1 MFSEL
6 TWLGAVLLGLGVLV
20 VGALAWLVIMQA
32 VRRRANARDGGRDG
46 GRSDFSRRLNPDD
59 DGGR

>member
-6 TWLGAVLLGLGVLV
+6 YWLGAVLLALGVLV
-20 VGALAWLVIMQA
+20 VGALAWWAIMQA
-32 VRRRANARDGGRDG
+32 VHRRANARDS
-46 GRSDFSRRLNPDD
+46 GRSDFSHRLNSDD

>member
-20 VGALAWLVIMQA
+20 VGALAWWAIMQA
-32 VRRRANARDGGRDG
+32 AHRRANARDS

>member
-6 TWLGAVLLGLGVLV
+6 NWLGAVLLGLGVLM
-20 VGALAWLVIMQA
+20 VGALAWWVIVQA
-32 VRRRANARDGGRDG
+32 VRRRYNARDSGRP
-46 GRSDFSRRLNPDD
+46 DFGRRLNSDD

>member
-6 TWLGAVLLGLGVLV
+6 TWLGTVLLGLGVLV
-20 VGALAWLVIMQA
+20 VGALAWWVIVQA
-32 VRRRANARDGGRDG
+32 IQRRNNARDD

>member
-6 TWLGAVLLGLGVLV
+6 TWLGSVLLGLGVLV
-20 VGALAWLVIMQA
+20 VGALAWWAIMQA
-32 VRRRANARDGGRDG
+32 VRRRYNARTD
-46 GRSDFSRRLNPDD
+46 GRSDFSRRLNSVD

>member
-20 VGALAWLVIMQA
+20 VGALAWWMIVQE
-32 VRRRANARDGGRDG
+32 VRRRDNARDG
-46 GRSDFSRRLNPDD
+46 GRSDFSRRLNPDED
-59 DGGR
+59 RDP

>member
-6 TWLGAVLLGLGVLV
+6 TWLGTVLLGLGVLV
-20 VGALAWLVIMQA
+20 VGALAWWVIVQA
-32 VRRRANARDGGRDG
+32 VRRRYNARDS
-46 GRSDFSRRLNPDD
+46 GRSDFSRRLAPDD